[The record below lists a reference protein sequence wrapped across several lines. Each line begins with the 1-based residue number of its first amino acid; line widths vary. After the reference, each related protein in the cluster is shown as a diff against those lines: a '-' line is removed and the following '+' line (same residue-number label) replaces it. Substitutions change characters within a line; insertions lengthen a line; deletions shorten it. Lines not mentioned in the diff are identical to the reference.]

1 MRGGLI
7 LLSSYNEPFNLSRI
21 LRMPFHL
28 LFMQTPRSRTSNP
41 FSHKRKQK
49 HKHDEKECLQERI
62 LTNGKTD
69 IEQTVSQQFFSNK
82 QSLLS

>member
-1 MRGGLI
+1 M
-7 LLSSYNEPFNLSRI
+7 S
-21 LRMPFHL
+21 FHL

-49 HKHDEKECLQERI
+49 HKHEEKECLQEII

-69 IEQTVSQQFFSNK
+69 IEQTVSQHFFPINK
-82 QSLLS
+82 RKQRELTNSQRHFDFTDAY